1 MTRSHPINGFFL
13 ATAAAAALLAA
24 PPAFGQRASLGER
37 VAALEARAADNQG
50 NIDLLNQV
58 TALREELRALRG
70 QVEELQQQ
78 NRTLE
83 TTVRNQYLDVDDRL
97 NTLEGG
103 RLEGG
108 ALEGGTPA
116 ARAGATVPPTNAD
129 AGTTGTSAAPP
140 GDSAPIVF
148 GDAGLLANAADERGA
163 YETAFAALR
172 AGDYPGA
179 AGLFEEFLRLYPTGS
194 YAPNAT
200 YWLGESRYVTQD
212 YAGAQSR
219 FEAILE
225 RWPTHD
231 KAPGALLK
239 VGLSQYGQRD
249 LAAAEATLEQVAE
262 RYPGT
267 DAARTAEDRLR
278 SIRLN
283 SLR

>member
-1 MTRSHPINGFFL
+1 MTRSHLLTSLVI
-13 ATAAAAALLAA
+13 ATAACVAFAA
-24 PPAFGQRASLGER
+24 PPASAQRASLGER
-37 VAALEARAADNQG
+37 VSALEAQAANNRG

-58 TALREELRALRG
+58 TALRDELRALRG

-78 NRTLE
+78 NQALE

-97 NTLEGG
+97 N
-103 RLEGG
+103 RLETG
-108 ALEGGTPA
+108 APMAAPEASGAAAAASTPA
-116 ARAGATVPPTNAD
+116 APAGSRQP
-129 AGTTGTSAAPP
+129 APAVS
-140 GDSAPIVF
+140 DTAPAVF
-148 GDAGLLANAADERGA
+148 GDAGLLANAADERSA

-172 AGDYPGA
+172 GGDYA
-179 AGLFEEFLRLYPTGS
+179 RSAELFSEFLRLYPSGS

-200 YWLGESRYVTQD
+200 YWLGESEYVTGD
-212 YAGAQSR
+212 YAAAQAR
-219 FEAILE
+219 FEAILQ

-249 LAAAEATLEQVAE
+249 LVAAEATLTRVGEQ
-262 RYPGT
+262 YPGT
-267 DAARTAEDRLR
+267 DAARTADDRLR